1 MYVWMRAFMRVC
13 MHTHMHTHTQKHT
26 ESQSQIFSLP
36 LLVWI
41 FSGSS
46 RVIHCLRA
54 LRFWLPTKC
63 VVIAAGVITIPGEDN
78 DLMTLETPF
87 PIL

>member
-1 MYVWMRAFMRVC
+1 MHMR
-13 MHTHMHTHTQKHT
+13 MHARARTHTQA
-26 ESQSQIFSLP
+26 QSQIFSLP

-63 VVIAAGVITIPGEDN
+63 VVIAAGVITIPGEDT